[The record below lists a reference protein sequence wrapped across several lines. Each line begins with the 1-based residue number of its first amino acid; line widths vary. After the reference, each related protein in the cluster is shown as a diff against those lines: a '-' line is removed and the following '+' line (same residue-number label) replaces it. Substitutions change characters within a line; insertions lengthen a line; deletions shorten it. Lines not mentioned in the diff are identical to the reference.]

1 MAGQLFSLSFKGP
14 IESLRP
20 AIGETC
26 MISVLYLSTWAAC
39 TSALHCAQVLTALR
53 SGGPT
58 GRLPVTQGWLL
69 RNSQLTA
76 SLRAD
81 I

>member
-1 MAGQLFSLSFKGP
+1 MASQLFSLSFKGP
-14 IESLRP
+14 VDSLRP
-20 AIGETC
+20 AVGETC
-26 MISVLYLSTWAAC
+26 MISALYLSTWAAC
-39 TSALHCAQVLTALR
+39 TSALQCAQVLTALR
-53 SGGPT
+53 RGGPA
-58 GRLPVTQGWLL
+58 GHLPVTQGWLL